1 MRIKIPFSGK
11 KSINR
16 TKVQVQVYS
25 ATDIGLRRANNEDKC
40 VSLEGKDSPGVA
52 DAVMIVADGMG
63 GQAHGEVA
71 SEMAV
76 EGIIRRLAD
85 QPKDN
90 TLPTGGYAELLGQV
104 FREVNAEIHLES
116 RGDTYRG
123 MGTTATAAVVTGN
136 RVHIAHLG
144 DSRAYMLRDGELSQL
159 TRDHSWVV
167 ENVEAGNLTLEQARV
182 HRSRNVI
189 TQAMGINAEPAVQ
202 TKTLDLRDGD
212 LLLLCS
218 DGLHGLAGDDEIKEL
233 LQSGKPEQAIKD
245 LIQHAKDQGGNDNIT
260 VVIGTVKRQG

>member
-1 MRIKIPFSGK
+1 MGIKIPFFGRK
-11 KSINR
+11 NINGAR
-16 TKVQVQVYS
+16 VQVQVYS
-25 ATDIGLRRANNEDKC
+25 ATDIGLRRANNEDRC
-40 VSLEGKDSPGVA
+40 VSLEGKDSPGFA

-71 SEMAV
+71 SDMAV
-76 EGIIRRLAD
+76 EGVIRRLAD
-85 QPKDN
+85 QPKDK

-104 FREVNAEIHLES
+104 FREVNAEIYLES
-116 RGDTYRG
+116 QGDTYRG
-123 MGTTATAAVVTGN
+123 MGTTATAAVVTGT

-144 DSRAYMLRDGELSQL
+144 DSRAYLLRDGELSQL
-159 TRDHSWVV
+159 TRDHSWVA

-182 HRSRNVI
+182 HPNRNVI

-233 LQSGKPEQAIKD
+233 LQSGKPEQAIED
-245 LIQHAKDQGGNDNIT
+245 LIQRAKDLGGNDNIT
-260 VVIGTVKRQG
+260 VVIGAVKRQG

>member
-1 MRIKIPFSGK
+1 MGIKIPFFGR
-11 KSINR
+11 KSINGA
-16 TKVQVQVYS
+16 KVQVQVYS
-25 ATDIGLRRANNEDKC
+25 ATDIGLRRANNEDRC
-40 VSLEGKDSPGVA
+40 VSFEGKDSPGVA

-85 QPKDN
+85 HPKDK
-90 TLPTGGYAELLGQV
+90 TLPTGGYVELLGQV
-104 FREVNAEIHLES
+104 FEEVNAEIYLES
-116 RGDTYRG
+116 QGDTYRG
-123 MGTTATAAVVTGN
+123 MGTTATAAVVTGT

-144 DSRAYMLRDGELSQL
+144 DSRAYLLRDGELSQL

-167 ENVEAGNLTLEQARV
+167 EIVEAGNLTLEQARV
-182 HRSRNVI
+182 HPNRNVI

-218 DGLHGLAGDDEIKEL
+218 DGLHGLVGDDEIKEL
-233 LQSGKPEQAIKD
+233 LLSGKPEQAIED
-245 LIQHAKDQGGNDNIT
+245 LIQRAKDLGGNDNIT
-260 VVIGTVKRQG
+260 VVIGTVRRQG